1 MNHHR
6 PLQMLEEEGVSL
18 VVDWAVPG
26 DTVALGGIEEGE
38 YRGTTT

>member
-1 MNHHR
+1 
-6 PLQMLEEEGVSL
+6 MLEEEGVSL
-18 VVDWAVPG
+18 VVDWAVRG